1 MPTTLIFGASRGLGR
16 AFTHHALAEGHRV
29 VALVRSPEM
38 ATELEALGV
47 EVIEGDALDPA
58 AVQQACIAAGQ
69 DAQVVSTLGSFRQVV
84 PVDYQGNRHVIDAM
98 EQAGLKRLL
107 LVTSLGCGDSWQ
119 YLPQRARAAFGHEV
133 RLKSLAESWL
143 QTSSLAW
150 TILRPAGLQDG
161 DATGRAELSQD
172 KEVHG
177 LVRRA
182 DVAAQGLCLL
192 ADTAA
197 VGEIY
202 AIGDPELQRG

>member
-38 ATELEALGV
+38 AMELSALGV
-47 EVIEGDALDPA
+47 EVIEGDALDSA
-58 AVQQACIAAGQ
+58 AVQQACLVAGQ
-69 DAQVVSTLGSFRQVV
+69 DAQVVSTLGSFRQTA

-119 YLPQRARAAFGHEV
+119 YLPERARAAFGHEV

-143 QTSSLAW
+143 QTSTLAW
-150 TILRPAGLQDG
+150 TILRTAGLLDG
-161 DATGRAELSQD
+161 NATDRAELSQG

-177 LVRRA
+177 LVCRA
-182 DVAAQGLCLL
+182 DVAAQGLRLL
-192 ADTAA
+192 ADETA
-197 VGEIY
+197 VGQIY